1 MIVRQGIEQSITK
14 GNTMFQQVK
23 RYDGDKLVRREY
35 IGCGGTF
42 ILSTFPCGREA
53 CFVGENGA
61 CVRWS
66 RRAAVALL
74 RGLRESHRD
83 LAARAVAAGEILAL

>member
-1 MIVRQGIEQSITK
+1 MQQGIEQSITK
-14 GNTMFQQVK
+14 GNTVFQQVK

-35 IGCGGTF
+35 IGVAGTF
-42 ILSTFPCGREA
+42 ILTTFPCGQDA

-66 RRAAVALL
+66 RRAAAALL

-83 LAARAVAAGEILAL
+83 LAARAVAAGGILAL